1 VRGLGFYKEIK
12 DDCELTTVEDV
23 LSDEEIKARFDTFI
37 EFLKRRYGKQIIFIK
52 ADVKLKFLDYQR
64 RKKAIRGY
72 KQATLKKKKAFLQ
85 KWQDYFEKQMDCHVI
100 DYAKDYD
107 ADDLCVSG
115 AFMVHYEKEFY
126 EKGYQALLDII
137 YRG

>member
-1 VRGLGFYKEIK
+1 
-12 DDCELTTVEDV
+12 
-23 LSDEEIKARFDTFI
+23 
-37 EFLKRRYGKQIIFIK
+37 
-52 ADVKLKFLDYQR
+52 
-64 RKKAIRGY
+64 
-72 KQATLKKKKAFLQ
+72 
-85 KWQDYFEKQMDCHVI
+85 MDCHVI